1 MNPLESRK
9 RLLVA
14 ESEINRVQLLEE
26 WQAMTDGIHSLAG
39 RVKSV
44 GSVASAVAL
53 LVAGVSAFQRGK
65 SVDAEAKLSWIQAAL
80 RGAQLAGSVWLAFR
94 ARSR

>member
-1 MNPLESRK
+1 
-9 RLLVA
+9 
-14 ESEINRVQLLEE
+14 
-26 WQAMTDGIHSLAG
+26 
-39 RVKSV
+39 
-44 GSVASAVAL
+44 VAL